1 MNRNCVDNKE
11 VKRTCPVCQKRN
23 WVIMEGKYNGL
34 FRAHVN
40 TEGAICTGSRMNY
53 QSLMTT
59 IRTAELI
66 IYQV

>member
-1 MNRNCVDNKE
+1 MEITE
-11 VKRTCPVCQKRN
+11 VKRRCPVCLKRN
-23 WVIMEGKYNGL
+23 WIIAEGRYKGV
-34 FRAHVN
+34 FKAHVN
-40 TEGAICTGSRMNY
+40 TDGAICTGSRMNY